1 MRAGAA
7 NGLTIG
13 PDNALWYT
21 DFGSGHVFRVTPDG
35 ASTQVTTTPIPQADG
50 IAFGTD
56 GKLYVTQ
63 YASSGGVFRIE
74 LANDMETSRMNL
86 VRSGAGGADGL
97 AFDAMGR
104 FYVTAG
110 GRLTRYEADGS
121 GAMMLLGGLSSAAN
135 IEFGV
140 GALPCTDIYV
150 ATGRGLVRYEM
161 GDTPGAAVPWHR

>member
-1 MRAGAA
+1 M
-7 NGLTIG
+7 TG
-13 PDNALWYT
+13 PI
-21 DFGSGHVFRVTPDG
+21 SG
-35 ASTQVTTTPIPQADG
+35 ADG

-63 YASSGGVFRIE
+63 YGGAGGVWRLE
-74 LANDMETSRMNL
+74 LENNVETSRVNL
-86 VRSGAGGADGL
+86 VRSGVAGADGL

-110 GRLTRYEADGS
+110 GQLTRYDPDGS
-121 GAMMLLGGLSSAAN
+121 GAAVLRDGLSSAAN